1 LHDVEVVL
9 DLLAEAAVWTA
20 ARGYPNW
27 PARFSRRLVQANA
40 RAGELF
46 VAERVGEQVAAVTLQ
61 WYDPYFWGDE
71 GDDERA
77 GYLHRLV
84 VRRDHA
90 GGGLGAQLLGW
101 AEEQVQAR
109 GRSQLRLDVVT
120 DNAPLRGYYEAVGFA
135 HVRDVSGE
143 WTARDGS
150 RHNWCTSL
158 YRRTCRQRGS
168 AE

>member
-27 PARFSRRLVQANA
+27 PTRF
-40 RAGELF
+40 
-46 VAERVGEQVAAVTLQ
+46 AVTLQ
-61 WYDPYFWGDE
+61 WHDPYFWGDE

-77 GYLHRLV
+77 GYLHRMV